1 MLLYIEHEN
10 ETAIFNSTNVYNL
23 LQYTAV
29 TSSSGIKYLSSN
41 HLMKTLSSAANTT
54 DTTISSGILRMR
66 FTGHRKN

>member
-29 TSSSGIKYLSSN
+29 TSSSGIKYLKQPFNENSIFSCKYN
-41 HLMKTLSSAANTT
+41 WYNNFLWHPQNAV
-54 DTTISSGILRMR
+54 
-66 FTGHRKN
+66 HRS